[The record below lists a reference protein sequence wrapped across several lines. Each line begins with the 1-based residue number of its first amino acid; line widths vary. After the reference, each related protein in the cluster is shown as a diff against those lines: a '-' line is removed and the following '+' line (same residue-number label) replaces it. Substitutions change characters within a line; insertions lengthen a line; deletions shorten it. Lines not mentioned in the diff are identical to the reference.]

1 MINWLVISRQP
12 TTTPSFRL
20 LVSLQRYKFIQDIQS
35 FNLKIFG
42 QYFVITRLFPIFAQ
56 MNKILFYILI
66 FSGMLSVAPV
76 SAQKAKTSK
85 STTGKADGSALFRQ
99 LQPATAKVMFIDSV
113 VVGKADFLRAL
124 PQPTVMGT
132 LTDRG
137 KSSLPLMQYENELGD
152 HRIYADGN
160 ADSTA
165 LYSQTLLGKD
175 WSQPDKLEEIS
186 QASYHNQNF
195 PFLMSD
201 GVTLFFSAEGPQS
214 IGGRDIFMTTYDS
227 DNATYYEPQNYGL
240 PFNSTANDYLL
251 AIDDVDTL
259 GWLVSDRFQPKD
271 SVCIYTFVPTVSRVD
286 FSADN
291 LTPEQLNSY
300 ARLYAI
306 SDTWKFGNRMAAIR
320 RRDAL
325 LERMSQKG
333 QRRNEPLIVSD
344 RLTAYKANDL
354 KTTEGR
360 SLYQQWQTVVQME
373 KETQDALE
381 KLRQKYITR
390 PDAQTAGKIKDAEH
404 DLLQQ
409 RNDKELL
416 AKKIRKAEN
425 Q

>member
-1 MINWLVISRQP
+1 
-12 TTTPSFRL
+12 
-20 LVSLQRYKFIQDIQS
+20 
-35 FNLKIFG
+35 
-42 QYFVITRLFPIFAQ
+42 
-56 MNKILFYILI
+56 
-66 FSGMLSVAPV
+66 
-76 SAQKAKTSK
+76 
-85 STTGKADGSALFRQ
+85 
-99 LQPATAKVMFIDSV
+99 
-113 VVGKADFLRAL
+113 
-124 PQPTVMGT
+124 
-132 LTDRG
+132 
-137 KSSLPLMQYENELGD
+137 
-152 HRIYADGN
+152 
-160 ADSTA
+160 
-165 LYSQTLLGKD
+165 
-175 WSQPDKLEEIS
+175 
-186 QASYHNQNF
+186 
-195 PFLMSD
+195 
-201 GVTLFFSAEGPQS
+201 
-214 IGGRDIFMTTYDS
+214 MTTYDS

-271 SVCIYTFVPTVSRVD
+271 SVCIYTFVPTASRVD

-360 SLYQQWQTVVQME
+360 SLYQQWQAVVQME

-381 KLRQKYITR
+381 KLRQKYIAR

>member
-1 MINWLVISRQP
+1 
-12 TTTPSFRL
+12 
-20 LVSLQRYKFIQDIQS
+20 
-35 FNLKIFG
+35 
-42 QYFVITRLFPIFAQ
+42 
-56 MNKILFYILI
+56 
-66 FSGMLSVAPV
+66 MLSVAPV

-137 KSSLPLMQYENELGD
+137 KTSLPLMQYENELGD

-271 SVCIYTFVPTVSRVD
+271 SVCIYTFVPTASRVD

-381 KLRQKYITR
+381 KLRQKYIAR

>member
-1 MINWLVISRQP
+1 
-12 TTTPSFRL
+12 
-20 LVSLQRYKFIQDIQS
+20 
-35 FNLKIFG
+35 
-42 QYFVITRLFPIFAQ
+42 

-66 FSGMLSVAPV
+66 FSGLFSAAPM
-76 SAQKAKTSK
+76 SAQKPRTGKG
-85 STTGKADGSALFRQ
+85 TTGKAAGSALFRQ
-99 LQPATAKVMFIDSV
+99 LQPATAKVMFIDSL

-124 PQPTVMGT
+124 PQPIVMGT
-132 LTDRG
+132 LTVRG
-137 KSSLPLMQYENELGD
+137 HIDKMPLIQYENELAD

-165 LYSQTLLGKD
+165 LYTQTQLGRE

-186 QASYHNQNF
+186 QATYQNQNF

-201 GVTLFFSAEGPQS
+201 GVTLFFSAEGSQS

-240 PFNSTANDYLL
+240 PFNSTANEYLL
-251 AIDDVDTL
+251 AIDDVDSL
-259 GWLVSDRFQPKD
+259 GWLVTDRFQPKD
-271 SVCIYTFVPTVSRVD
+271 SVCIYTFVPTATRVD
-286 FSADN
+286 FSTDN
-291 LTPEQLNSY
+291 LTPAQLDSY
-300 ARLYAI
+300 ARLDAI

-325 LERMSQKG
+325 LERMNQKG
-333 QRRNEPLIVSD
+333 QQHDEPLIVND
-344 RLTAYKANDL
+344 KMTAYKANDL

-360 SLYQQWQTVVQME
+360 SLYQQWKTVNQME
-373 KETQDALE
+373 KETLTTLE
-381 KLRQKYITR
+381 QLRQKYIAR

>member
-1 MINWLVISRQP
+1 
-12 TTTPSFRL
+12 
-20 LVSLQRYKFIQDIQS
+20 
-35 FNLKIFG
+35 
-42 QYFVITRLFPIFAQ
+42 
-56 MNKILFYILI
+56 MNKILFYVLI

-124 PQPTVMGT
+124 PQPAVMGT

-271 SVCIYTFVPTVSRVD
+271 SVCIYTFVPTASRVD

-381 KLRQKYITR
+381 KLRQKYIAR